1 MKTRTPVARGSRD
14 CFRTRNVS
22 APCDVCGARPEVV
35 HIPCM
40 AGASD
45 APSTARTAGRRQ
57 IFEIMR
63 TSWYWTLQR
72 SSDSA
77 HNTSGGRERGPDRD
91 WTASAVPTADV
102 QHAERKKISP
112 RPHQHTVPQIV
123 DVLAGRR
130 EVIGSRASKVLAL
143 SVNPLIC
150 IGRSWHLQYWWDW
163 PDRKIIETLHVPAKS
178 WTWNS
183 GQASAPPEHWPL
195 TSTELN
201 RAQERSNGE
210 RNVPSRS

>member
-1 MKTRTPVARGSRD
+1 MAAFRPRRWRHLTRGVEGLRAEPAFPRARRYWGTGPHYGRNDPAWRAEGKGEGAMKTRTPVARGSRD

-77 HNTSGGRERGPDRD
+77 HNTSGERERGPDRGLD
-91 WTASAVPTADV
+91 GLS
-102 QHAERKKISP
+102 SP
-112 RPHQHTVPQIV
+112 
-123 DVLAGRR
+123 DG
-130 EVIGSRASKVLAL
+130 
-143 SVNPLIC
+143 
-150 IGRSWHLQYWWDW
+150 GRSA
-163 PDRKIIETLHVPAKS
+163 R
-178 WTWNS
+178 
-183 GQASAPPEHWPL
+183 
-195 TSTELN
+195 
-201 RAQERSNGE
+201 RAEE
-210 RNVPSRS
+210 D